1 MAESEHEHL
10 INHLRDTHALEQ
22 QSIRQLER
30 SQEMSQAGDMRDLY
44 GEHLEETRE
53 HERLISE
60 RIESKDLKPS
70 AVKDLTM
77 RAGAI
82 GLRQLAE
89 IPPDTPVKL
98 AMHFYALEHLEIAT
112 YEALVHI
119 ARREGDDETAQVAEQ
134 ILEQERAAAEK
145 IGETFE
151 RAVELMYE
159 QAEQAEESE
168 RSDQPEK
175 SEGAEERE
183 PARSS

>member
-89 IPPDTPVKL
+89 IPPDTPVVR
-98 AMHFYALEHLEIAT
+98 AT
-112 YEALVHI
+112 TRP
-119 ARREGDDETAQVAEQ
+119 RR
-134 ILEQERAAAEK
+134 
-145 IGETFE
+145 
-151 RAVELMYE
+151 
-159 QAEQAEESE
+159 SPS
-168 RSDQPEK
+168 RSWSRSGRPPRR
-175 SEGAEERE
+175 SGRRSS
-183 PARSS
+183 ARSS